1 MKKRCLSLLAV
12 VAMLVSLCG
21 VSASAADD
29 QPMIDGSYLTHEEES
44 IGYAIPVSRGEH
56 LMTGYSKSTRL
67 GAGIL
72 YAGGT
77 TIAAHEC
84 EEVGVAVIVE
94 RAVQGDTAWSFYDSW
109 QVVNNNATRAA
120 SGVRMEVEGEYYY
133 RVRCTHWADGD
144 VSSSETDGVF
154 IESPW

>member
-12 VAMLVSLCG
+12 LTLLVFICG
-21 VSASAADD
+21 VNVDASDN
-29 QPMIDGSYLTHEEES
+29 QSMIDGSYLTHEEES
-44 IGYAIPVSRGEH
+44 IGYAVPLTRGDD
-56 LMTGYSKSTRL
+56 LMTGYSKSSRL
-67 GAGIL
+67 GAGVL

-84 EEVGVAVIVE
+84 DEVGILVIVE
-94 RAVQGDTAWSFYDSW
+94 RAVQGDTAWGYYDSW
-109 QVVNNNATRAA
+109 EVVNTNATRAA

-133 RVRCTHWADGD
+133 RVRCSHWANGD

-154 IESPW
+154 IESP